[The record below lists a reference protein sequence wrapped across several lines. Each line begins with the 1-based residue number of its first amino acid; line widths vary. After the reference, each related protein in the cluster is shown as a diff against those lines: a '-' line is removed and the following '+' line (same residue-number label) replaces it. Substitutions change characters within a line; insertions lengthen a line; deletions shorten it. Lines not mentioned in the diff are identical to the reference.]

1 MLVDGLSVALRALS
15 FVALFQA
22 AGAATFLAFFGRL
35 LPTTKGAVRR
45 VGACSALFAIGLLL
59 AQYLLEAAR
68 MSGELSGVMDST
80 LQALVL
86 HSSTATTLAWRLGG
100 LTLILIALRSSGVA
114 SSMLSMPGVLL
125 VIGAFALMGHTASH
139 PERWLLCLLLIAHL
153 LVVTFWFGAL
163 VPLHLASSRE
173 APMKAATAINTFSA
187 VALWIVPVL
196 LVAGVALAALLLPTS
211 RRFDHLSPAPDRQA
225 RRLRPAHGPCR
236 PQQIAP
242 GAGGCIRRWA
252 GGRRIPSFAR
262 GRILADR
269 RRVERDGRTH
279 QLLLA
284 RLTRYICLLHALGG
298 EDTP

>member
-45 VGACSALFAIGLLL
+45 VGAYSALFAIGLLL
-59 AQYLLEAAR
+59 AQYPLEAAR

-100 LTLILIALRSSGVA
+100 LTLILIALRSSGAA

-173 APMKAATAINTFSA
+173 APMKAAAAINAFSA
-187 VALWIVPVL
+187 MAMWIVPVL
-196 LVAGVALAALLLPTS
+196 LVAGVALAALLLPDIAALRTTYG
-211 RRFDHLSPAPDRQA
+211 RLLIAKLAGFALLMGLAALNKLRLGPAVA
-225 RRLRPAHGPCR
+225 SG
-236 PQQIAP
+236 
-242 GAGGCIRRWA
+242 
-252 GGRRIPSFAR
+252 
-262 GRILADR
+262 
-269 RRVERDGRTH
+269 DGRAAAAFRRSLEAEYVLIAGVLSVT
-279 QLLLA
+279 A
-284 RLTRYICLLHALGG
+284 VLTSFYSP
-298 EDTP
+298 D

>member
-45 VGACSALFAIGLLL
+45 VGAYSALFAIGLLL
-59 AQYLLEAAR
+59 AQYPLEAAR

-196 LVAGVALAALLLPTS
+196 LVAGVALAALLLPDIAALRTTYG
-211 RRFDHLSPAPDRQA
+211 RLLIAKLAGFALLMGLAALNKLRLGPAVA
-225 RRLRPAHGPCR
+225 SG
-236 PQQIAP
+236 
-242 GAGGCIRRWA
+242 
-252 GGRRIPSFAR
+252 
-262 GRILADR
+262 
-269 RRVERDGRTH
+269 DGRAAAAFRRSLEAEYVLIAGVLSVT
-279 QLLLA
+279 A
-284 RLTRYICLLHALGG
+284 VLTSFYSP
-298 EDTP
+298 D